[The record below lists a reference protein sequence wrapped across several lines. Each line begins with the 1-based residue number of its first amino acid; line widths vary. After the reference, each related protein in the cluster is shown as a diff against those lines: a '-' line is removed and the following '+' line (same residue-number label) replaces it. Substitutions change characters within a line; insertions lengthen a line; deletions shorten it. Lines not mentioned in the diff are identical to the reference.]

1 MKIKPLTKDGKSI
14 MLSGKIDKDYIV
26 LPGVKITFAKGSTY
40 EGVDIS
46 KGKVLWNFNQYVSQ
60 QFILHSSGQIQL
72 IPVPIEAWGEEER
85 SKSLSTSDNSYE
97 PDDDSL
103 TPEPIPNLA
112 DQPAPDVDQH
122 TELEL
127 SGNVQELSYG
137 GCCIIS

>member
-1 MKIKPLTKDGKSI
+1 METKLLSKDGKSI
-14 MLSGKIDKDYIV
+14 MLSGTIDGDYIV
-26 LPGVKITFAKGSTY
+26 PPGVKITFAKGSTY

-60 QFILHSSGQIQL
+60 QFILNSSGQIQL

-85 SKSLSTSDNSYE
+85 SKSVSPSDNSYE
-97 PDDDSL
+97 SDDDSL
-103 TPEPIPNLA
+103 PPA

-122 TELEL
+122 TDLEL

>member
-14 MLSGKIDKDYIV
+14 MLSGKIDKGYIV
-26 LPGVKITFAKGSTY
+26 LPGVKITFAKGSTC

-60 QFILHSSGQIQL
+60 QFILNSSGQIQL

-97 PDDDSL
+97 PDNDSL
-103 TPEPIPNLA
+103 TPEPLPTLA
-112 DQPAPDVDQH
+112 DQPNTRCGSAH
-122 TELEL
+122 
-127 SGNVQELSYG
+127 
-137 GCCIIS
+137 